1 MCPFLVAFIEYY
13 TLSVVVFLSFLGGI
27 AELAPCDVCLND
39 EDLRQRLAM
48 EYVTRGYSSCLARQ
62 LDRSLSIS

>member
-13 TLSVVVFLSFLGGI
+13 TVSVFFLSFLGGI
-27 AELAPCDVCLND
+27 AELGPCDVCLND

-62 LDRSLSIS
+62 LDRTLSIS